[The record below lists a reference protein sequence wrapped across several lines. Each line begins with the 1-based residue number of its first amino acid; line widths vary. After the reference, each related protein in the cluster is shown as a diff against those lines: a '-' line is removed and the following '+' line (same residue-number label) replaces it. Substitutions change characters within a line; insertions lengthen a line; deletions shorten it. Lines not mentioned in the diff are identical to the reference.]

1 MPFGAATC
9 AGTYGGAAHAT
20 AAVAMV
26 DAGAVAPSSNSGA
39 QLSSEDC
46 WPTTGARVASAMQ
59 TWAQRM
65 HERWANPG
73 PVDGDIRSALRRQQ
87 RCCERPAKGGC
98 LQATRSVDEFI
109 VITTNYTGPQP
120 WSSHYY
126 PVRRRRRNQQF
137 TCMHTGCM
145 QRRSACKLWQR
156 AWPPRTRP
164 SMSAGS
170 YICVSPGMKFTMNVD
185 EEKLNLLFEAAVR
198 AKLEFESLIGAKS
211 RHFRDSNSGS

>member
-1 MPFGAATC
+1 MPFGVATC

-46 WPTTGARVASAMQ
+46 WPTTGARVTSAMQ

-87 RCCERPAKGGC
+87 HCWRGLGGGVPSYNSSCSERPAKGGC

-109 VITTNYTGPQP
+109 VITTNVSTAP
-120 WSSHYY
+120 
-126 PVRRRRRNQQF
+126 
-137 TCMHTGCM
+137 
-145 QRRSACKLWQR
+145 A
-156 AWPPRTRP
+156 RTSWGR
-164 SMSAGS
+164 
-170 YICVSPGMKFTMNVD
+170 IRTT
-185 EEKLNLLFEAAVR
+185 
-198 AKLEFESLIGAKS
+198 
-211 RHFRDSNSGS
+211 